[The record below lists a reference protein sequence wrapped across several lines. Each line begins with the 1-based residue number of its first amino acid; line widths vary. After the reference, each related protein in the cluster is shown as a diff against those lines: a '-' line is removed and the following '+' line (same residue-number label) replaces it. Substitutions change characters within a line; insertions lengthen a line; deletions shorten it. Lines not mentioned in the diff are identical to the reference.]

1 MTSYNTH
8 GHFCP
13 VTHRIALSLPE
24 FFALPLAVPGFIYNA
39 SNAERGQ
46 DPWQSLDGIRM
57 HSADGGADLSFHGDI
72 EPLVLTAEQF
82 TNHHVY
88 VAADA
93 PVPAL
98 EEIALAAVASPRQS

>member
-13 VTHRIALSLPE
+13 ITHRVALPLSK
-24 FFALPLAVPGFIYNA
+24 FFALPLAVPGFMYNV

-46 DPWQSLDGIRM
+46 DPWQPLDGIRM
-57 HSADGGADLSFHGDI
+57 HSADGGADISFHGDI
-72 EPLVLTAEQF
+72 KPLVVTAEQF
-82 TNHHVY
+82 TNHYIY

-98 EEIALAAVASPRQS
+98 EKIAFTAVALPRQS

>member
-1 MTSYNTH
+1 MTSYNTYD
-8 GHFCP
+8 HFCP
-13 VTHRIALSLPE
+13 VTYRIALSLPE
-24 FFALPLAVPGFIYNA
+24 FFALPLAVPGFIYNT

-46 DPWQSLDGIRM
+46 DPWQSLNGIRM
-57 HSADGGADLSFHGDI
+57 HSAGGGADLSFHGDI

-98 EEIALAAVASPRQS
+98 EELALAAVTSPRQS